1 MLTALATLPFVLAL
15 ALGAGVIVHLLRE
28 SGDKMLAALRG
39 ESLLAR
45 PVLATRPVLVQMSA
59 RPQRVDVRQ
68 SAPQW
73 RAAA

>member
-15 ALGAGVIVHLLRE
+15 ALAAGVVAHLLRE
-28 SGDKMLAALRG
+28 SGDKMLAALKG

-45 PVLATRPVLVQMSA
+45 PVLTTRPVIVRMSA
-59 RPQRVDVRQ
+59 RPQRIAVRQ

>member
-1 MLTALATLPFVLAL
+1 MLTALATLPFLLAL
-15 ALGAGVIVHLLRE
+15 ALSAGVLVRLLQVD
-28 SGDKMLAALRG
+28 GNKMVAALKG

-45 PVLATRPVLVQMSA
+45 PVLSTRPMTVRLSA
-59 RPQRVDVRQ
+59 RPQRVSVRQ

>member
-1 MLTALATLPFVLAL
+1 MLTVLATLPFVLGLTL
-15 ALGAGVIVHLLRE
+15 AAGVIAHLLLE
-28 SGDKMLAALRG
+28 SGDKMLAALKG

-45 PVLATRPVLVQMSA
+45 PVLATRPVTVRVSA
-59 RPQRVDVRQ
+59 RPQRVQVRR